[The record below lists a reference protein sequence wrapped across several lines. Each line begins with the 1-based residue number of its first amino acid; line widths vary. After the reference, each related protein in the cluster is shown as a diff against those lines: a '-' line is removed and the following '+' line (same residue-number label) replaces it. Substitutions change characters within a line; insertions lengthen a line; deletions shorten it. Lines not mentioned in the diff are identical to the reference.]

1 MPKIR
6 TNRSAAKRLKRSG
19 TGKLVR
25 NKTGRRHIL
34 SSKTSKR
41 KRHLRKKATV
51 AKSMEP
57 RINSLVPY
65 LGK

>member
-1 MPKIR
+1 MPKIK

-34 SSKTSKR
+34 TGKPKKR
-41 KRHLRKKATV
+41 KRQLRRKTTV
-51 AKSMEP
+51 AQSMER
-57 RINSLVPY
+57 RINTLVPY
-65 LGK
+65 L